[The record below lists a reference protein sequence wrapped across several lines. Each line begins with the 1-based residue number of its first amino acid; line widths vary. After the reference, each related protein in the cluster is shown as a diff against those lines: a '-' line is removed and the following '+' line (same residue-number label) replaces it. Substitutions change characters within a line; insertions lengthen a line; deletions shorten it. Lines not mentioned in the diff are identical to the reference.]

1 MGPLVQPRKL
11 ATTSG
16 GNHQSAGRGRNIE
29 KTPSVMTKAAPI
41 PQASNT
47 CLTVNVRANL
57 LIETISTS
65 DCPQSQ
71 QRADGIFSSPH
82 AGQVIYLHPKE
93 CTRTILTPCG
103 KWRTDGAV

>member
-1 MGPLVQPRKL
+1 
-11 ATTSG
+11 
-16 GNHQSAGRGRNIE
+16 
-29 KTPSVMTKAAPI
+29 MTKAAPI

-103 KWRTDGAV
+103 KWQTDGAV